1 MLILQSFRKQR
12 FPLIRQGFKFL
23 SCVVFIPSIA
33 FLPNLTETAIAQA
46 QSTCFMAA
54 TDEYIEVGKRYPV
67 GLNPEPAYI
76 IGNEVGSQVNTRTG
90 PGLQYN
96 ISGQGLVGEDVIAL
110 DMALDSN
117 CDVWLRIRFPASDHE
132 GWIHQNYFSFYY
144 GRGFFD

>member
-1 MLILQSFRKQR
+1 MLISQSVRIR
-12 FPLIRQGFKFL
+12 RLPLIYQSLKFF
-23 SCVVFIPSIA
+23 SCIVLAPAIALLPS
-33 FLPNLTETAIAQA
+33 LTGTALAQA

-67 GLNPEPAYI
+67 NRNPEPAYI
-76 IGNEVGSQVNTRTG
+76 TGDEVGSRVNTRTG

-96 ISGQGLVGEDVIAL
+96 INGHGLVGEDVTAL

-117 CDVWLRIRFPASDHE
+117 CDVWIRVRFSSNREA
-132 GWIHQNYFSFYY
+132 WIYQNYFSFYY